1 MKIEI
6 LKDFSG
12 NLFGCDH
19 PRGEIKDNLNVNIKA
34 GIQDIQNAVFCNDLM
49 NAGMAKAVD
58 VEAKAKEPEEVSDIA
73 ECVENLKKDFTVP
86 ELRIMYTKL
95 TGKKPGKMKEASL
108 AKAIAEIE
116 DKHEA

>member
-1 MKIEI
+1 MKINI

-12 NLFGCDH
+12 KLFGCDH
-19 PRGEIKDNLNVNIKA
+19 SRGEVAVVVEA
-34 GIQDIQNAVFCNDLM
+34 GIQDIHNDAFCTDLI
-49 NAGMAKAVD
+49 NAGMAKAVG
-58 VEAKAKEPEEVSDIA
+58 VEKVEEPEEVTDIA
-73 ECVENLKKDFTVP
+73 DCVENLKKDFTVP